1 MPKPVLPSHQLNG
14 REGVIVSTEGRTGT
28 TLIIA
33 SERITVPTLQAG
45 KMLSE
50 GESDSSHT
58 AICSFQGSE
67 PELQDTSV
75 CMEVD
80 P

>member
-1 MPKPVLPSHQLNG
+1 M
-14 REGVIVSTEGRTGT
+14 IVSTEGRTET
-28 TLIIA
+28 TLITA
-33 SERITVPTLQAG
+33 AERVTVPTLQAG

-50 GESDSSHT
+50 GETNSSHT

-67 PELQDTSV
+67 PELQDTPV
-75 CMEVD
+75 CMELG